1 MVTITVMAYGRREF
15 LFGSAA
21 LLGCGKR
28 RASGFSGYAFIANQ
42 ESRSVAAVDLTA
54 FAMIRQI
61 PLEAGPTAV
70 IAHPKQPL
78 VYVLTPEI
86 GVVYEISA
94 LRLAVTRKSRLGAP
108 AISMRMAPDGP
119 ALWALCREP
128 RSLVRLSLDQM
139 QPTARIR
146 LPAIPDDFDVW
157 DSRLAAVSF
166 PHDRSI
172 GLADLGNLGIERIS
186 TRAEPHLVRFRSDGK
201 QILLGNRGTRT
212 VTILD
217 VQTRRSVVHFP
228 VPLEPANF
236 CFKADGGQL
245 FVTGPGMDAV
255 VVIFPYSTEVS
266 ETVLAGRAPDAMAA
280 LSSPEYLFVANPES
294 ANVTVLDIDS
304 RRVVAVVT
312 AGEEP
317 RHIAFTPDNQYAL
330 VLNRKSGD
338 IAVIRI
344 ASLSGRRTRAAPLF
358 TMIPVG
364 SRPVSAAMVESRLP
378 LPDGY

>member
-1 MVTITVMAYGRREF
+1 M
-15 LFGSAA
+15 
-21 LLGCGKR
+21 LGCSKR

-42 ESRSVAAVDLTA
+42 DSRSVAAVDLTA

-94 LRLAVTRKSRLGAP
+94 PRLSVTRKSRLGAP
-108 AISMRMAPDGP
+108 AISMRMAPDGS

-157 DSRLAAVSF
+157 DGRLAAVSF

-172 GLADLGNLGIERIS
+172 GLADLGSLGVERIS

-280 LSSPEYLFVANPES
+280 LSSPEHEYLFVANPES